1 MLLNFQIHKIKKKSK
16 KLKSFLK
23 TIKERFFFINR
34 SFRNTPWIHF
44 SNKNFIFYKIIVDNR
59 ISGIAVIINLK
70 LNVHLQFF
78 YISKLYRSLGLGK
91 KIINILLPK
100 YKFTTVHVPK
110 KLTTKTIKFYK
121 KNNFI
126 KSNLKE
132 KNILLRYWI
141 DRCNNFDKK
150 TFKEKYLLYK
160 NLKLKKKFN

>member
-1 MLLNFQIHKIKKKSK
+1 MILDFQIHKIKRKSK

-23 TIKERFFFINR
+23 SINESSFLINK

-44 SNKNFIFYKIIVDNR
+44 GNKNFIFYKIIVDNR

-110 KLTTKTIKFYK
+110 KLTFRTIKFYK
-121 KNNFI
+121 NNNFI

-132 KNILLRYWI
+132 KNTLLRYWI
-141 DRCNNFDKK
+141 DRCNNFDKN

-160 NLKLKKKFN
+160 NLKMKKLP

>member
-1 MLLNFQIHKIKKKSK
+1 MPLNFQIHKIKKKSK
-16 KLKSFLK
+16 NLKSFLK
-23 TIKERFFFINR
+23 TINEKFFLVNR
-34 SFRNTPWIHF
+34 SFANTPWIHF
-44 SNKNFIFYKIIVDNR
+44 CNKNFIFYKIIVDNR

-70 LNVHLQFF
+70 LNAHLQFF

-91 KIINILLPK
+91 KVLNILLPK

-110 KLTTKTIKFYK
+110 NLTIRTIKFYK
-121 KNNFI
+121 NNNFI

-132 KNILLRYWI
+132 KNTLLRYWV

-160 NLKLKKKFN
+160 NLKM

>member
-1 MLLNFQIHKIKKKSK
+1 MLLNFQIQKIKKKSK

-23 TIKERFFFINR
+23 TINERFFLINR

-44 SNKNFIFYKIIVDNR
+44 GNKNFIFYKIIVDNR
-59 ISGIAVIINLK
+59 ISGIAVIIKLK

-110 KLTTKTIKFYK
+110 KLTNKTIKFYK
-121 KNNFI
+121 NNNFI

-160 NLKLKKKFN
+160 NLK